1 MSQTR
6 QVGGASVLPYI
17 REYCYR
23 TFSKADLSEPTV
35 KSHENNARLDLTVML
50 HYQEGHFMQVLEGE
64 DKDVR
69 ALYEK
74 IHPTST

>member
-1 MSQTR
+1 MSQIR

-23 TFSKADLSEPTV
+23 IFSKADLSEPTV
-35 KSHENNARLDLTVML
+35 KSHENNGKLDLTVML
-50 HYQEGHFMQVLEGE
+50 LYQEGNFMQVLEGE